1 MADETTQI
9 GPVILLGPPG
19 AGKGTQARN
28 IVERYGIPQIST
40 GDLLRDHVAR
50 GTALGLEAKAI
61 MARGELVPDKLMYG
75 IVADRL
81 RAPDCRRGFVLDGF
95 PRTAAQAGWLNA
107 FLGKELFDNSG
118 PCAPLVLQLV
128 VDYGGLLLRLT
139 GRRSCP
145 TCGRLYN
152 IYLQPPRV
160 DELCDVDGTP
170 LIFRDD
176 DREEV
181 IQGRI
186 SAYERQTK
194 PLVEYFREQGR
205 LVPVNADRELPQ
217 VTAEIFGVIDDHRK
231 KCELAAMKTGSAP
244 RQSN

>member
-1 MADETTQI
+1 
-9 GPVILLGPPG
+9 
-19 AGKGTQARN
+19 
-28 IVERYGIPQIST
+28 
-40 GDLLRDHVAR
+40 
-50 GTALGLEAKAI
+50 
-61 MARGELVPDKLMYG
+61 
-75 IVADRL
+75 
-81 RAPDCRRGFVLDGF
+81 
-95 PRTAAQAGWLNA
+95 
-107 FLGKELFDNSG
+107 
-118 PCAPLVLQLV
+118 
-128 VDYGGLLLRLT
+128 
-139 GRRSCP
+139 
-145 TCGRLYN
+145 
-152 IYLQPPRV
+152 
-160 DELCDVDGTP
+160 VDGTP